1 MSEPDRQAEE
11 DARLEALRAVDLE
24 EARPAL
30 DRIAFL
36 VQCFAGT
43 PIAQVD
49 IIDGDQIWRTGVADT
64 PMPPARRV
72 GAFANRAID
81 GDKVLWVA
89 DTTLDRRYSG
99 NPMVTGEAAI
109 RFYAGAPIRLS
120 NGARIGAV
128 SILDRKPRGFDAYL
142 AARLEDFAAFV
153 AEEWDR
159 CRALK
164 DLRIAAAEA
173 SALSKRMAALIETA
187 PVALVMTD
195 RELRILRA
203 SPRWLSER
211 GMEGVDVVG
220 KRLQDLFPGT
230 YEQRATG
237 YEAALEGETIR
248 WDRLRIDLPN
258 GQRPWVRG
266 EAAPWRDAD
275 GAIGGLLIK
284 SHDITDMVEA
294 VEAAERSEQ
303 RLRLATE
310 MAELLVWEADYSRR
324 KMTTFGGTL
333 EHMKVTDG
341 ADDMDR
347 DLWRAVHPADRPAAE
362 ALWRRYLETG
372 SPFRTTYR
380 LTQPNGPHMWVAAAA
395 EAEWGEDGE
404 IERIVGVLKNI
415 DREKRAEQAMTKALE
430 AAEGANRAK
439 SEFLANM
446 SHEIR
451 TPLNGVMGI
460 ASVLG
465 RTELTPAQ
473 REMVD
478 LIGVSAHTLEA
489 LLSDVLDL
497 ARIESG
503 RLDLRDEPFD
513 LADALRSVSGVF
525 EAKAAD
531 KGLVLKT
538 VISPAAKTVV
548 RGDVI
553 RLRQIV
559 SNLLSNA
566 VKFTDEGKVSLHVE
580 AERSGDR
587 LSMRL
592 SVIDTGIG
600 FDAEVGRRLF
610 QRFEQA
616 DGWITRRFGGTGLG
630 LAISK
635 SLADAM
641 GGVLSATS
649 TPGKGAVF
657 SLELE
662 LPCADASAQAPAE
675 EALPDAQGGLDAAP
689 AVANIEAAVAEP
701 VEVQPLTAQAR
712 PAKIEPALKIL
723 LAEDHPTNRKVVSL
737 ILEAIGAEL
746 TSVENGEEAVMA
758 VERGHFDLILMD
770 VQMPVM
776 DGLTAIKV
784 IREWERRGG
793 RTRTPI
799 LALTANAMVDDSRAS
814 EAAGADG
821 HLTKP
826 IAADNLIAAIQSVL
840 RAPQIADLAGPPV
853 QIAS

>member
-1 MSEPDRQAEE
+1 MSEPARQAEE
-11 DARLEALRAVDLE
+11 DARLEAVRAVDLE

-43 PIAQVD
+43 PIAQVE
-49 IIDGDQIWRTGVADT
+49 IIDGDQVWRTGVADS
-64 PMPPARRV
+64 PIASARRV
-72 GAFANRAID
+72 GDFANRAID
-81 GDKVLWVA
+81 GEKVLWVA
-89 DTTLDRRYSG
+89 DATLDRRYSG
-99 NPMVTGEAAI
+99 NPMVTGDAAI

-128 SILDRKPRGFDAYL
+128 SIMDRKPRAFDAYL

-159 CRALK
+159 CRALQ
-164 DLRIAAAEA
+164 DLRVAAAEA
-173 SALSKRMAALIETA
+173 SALNNRMIALIETA

-195 RELRILRA
+195 RDLRIQRV
-203 SPRWLSER
+203 SPRWLAER
-211 GMEGVDVVG
+211 GMEGDNVIG

-230 YEQRATG
+230 HEQREAG
-237 YEAALEGETIR
+237 YEAALQGETVR
-248 WDRLRIDLPN
+248 WDRVRLNLPN
-258 GQRPWVRG
+258 GQRPWIRG
-266 EAAPWRDAD
+266 EVAPWRDAD
-275 GAIGGLLIK
+275 GAVAGLLIK

-324 KMTTFGGTL
+324 KLTTVGGSTL
-333 EHMKVTDG
+333 EHMKVEDG
-341 ADDMDR
+341 ADSVDR

-362 ALWRRYLETG
+362 ALWRRHLTTG
-372 SPFRTTYR
+372 APFRTTYR
-380 LTQPNGPHMWVAAAA
+380 LTQPNGPHKWVAAAA
-395 EAEWGEDGE
+395 EAVWGEDGE
-404 IERIVGVLKNI
+404 IGRIVGVLKNI
-415 DREKRAEQAMTKALE
+415 DREKRYEQSTAKALE
-430 AAEGANRAK
+430 VAESANRAK
-439 SEFLANM
+439 SDFLANM

-451 TPLNGVMGI
+451 SPLNGVMGI

-465 RTELTPAQ
+465 RTDLTAAQ

-478 LIGVSAHTLEA
+478 LIGVSAQALEA

-513 LADALRSVSGVF
+513 LADALKSVSGVF
-525 EAKAAD
+525 EAKADD
-531 KGLVLKT
+531 KGLTLKT

-548 RGDVI
+548 RGDAI

-566 VKFTDEGKVSLHVE
+566 VKFTDEGKLSMHVE
-580 AERSGDR
+580 AERIKDR

-610 QRFEQA
+610 QRFEQP
-616 DGWITRRFGGTGLG
+616 DGSIIRRFGGAGLG

-641 GGVLSATS
+641 GGVLVASS
-649 TPGKGAVF
+649 TPGQGAVF

-662 LPCADASAQAPAE
+662 LPCAEEQALDLETPPA
-675 EALPDAQGGLDAAP
+675 DAATAVS
-689 AVANIEAAVAEP
+689 AVAP
-701 VEVQPLTAQAR
+701 PSPGSPRPDQR
-712 PAKIEPALKIL
+712 PALAVSSSGDPPLRIL
-723 LAEDHPTNRKVVSL
+723 LAEDHPTNRKIVSL
-737 ILEAIGAEL
+737 ILQAIGAEL
-746 TSVENGEEAVMA
+746 TSVENGEDAVRA
-758 VERGHFDLILMD
+758 VEHGNFDLILMD

-784 IREWERRGG
+784 IREWERLGNRPH
-793 RTRTPI
+793 TPI
-799 LALTANAMVDDSRAS
+799 LALTANAMAADARAS

-826 IAADNLIAAIQSVL
+826 IAAEKLIAAIRGVRRTPQDLV
-840 RAPQIADLAGPPV
+840 RAVPMAVSAG
-853 QIAS
+853 

>member
-1 MSEPDRQAEE
+1 MSEPARQAEE
-11 DARLEALRAVDLE
+11 DARLEAVRAVDLE

-43 PIAQVD
+43 PIAQVE
-49 IIDGDQIWRTGVADT
+49 IIDGDQVWRTGVADS
-64 PMPPARRV
+64 PIASARRV
-72 GAFANRAID
+72 GDFANRAID
-81 GDKVLWVA
+81 GEKVLWVA
-89 DTTLDRRYSG
+89 DATLDRRYSG
-99 NPMVTGEAAI
+99 NPMVTGDAAI

-128 SILDRKPRGFDAYL
+128 SIMDRKPRAFDAYL

-159 CRALK
+159 CRALQ
-164 DLRIAAAEA
+164 DLRVAAAEA
-173 SALSKRMAALIETA
+173 SALNNRMIALIETA

-195 RELRILRA
+195 RDLRIQRV
-203 SPRWLSER
+203 SPRWLAER
-211 GMEGVDVVG
+211 GMEGDNVIG

-230 YEQRATG
+230 HEQREAG
-237 YEAALEGETIR
+237 YEAALQGETVR
-248 WDRLRIDLPN
+248 WDRVRLNLPN
-258 GQRPWVRG
+258 GQRPWIRG
-266 EAAPWRDAD
+266 EVAPWRDAD
-275 GAIGGLLIK
+275 GAVAGLLIK

-324 KMTTFGGTL
+324 KLTTVGGSTL
-333 EHMKVTDG
+333 EHMKVEDG
-341 ADDMDR
+341 ADSVDR

-362 ALWRRYLETG
+362 ALWRRHLTTG
-372 SPFRTTYR
+372 APFRTTYR
-380 LTQPNGPHMWVAAAA
+380 LTQPNGPHKWVAAAA
-395 EAEWGEDGE
+395 EAVWGEDGE
-404 IERIVGVLKNI
+404 IGRIVGVLKNI
-415 DREKRAEQAMTKALE
+415 DREKRYEQSTAKALE
-430 AAEGANRAK
+430 VAESANRAK
-439 SEFLANM
+439 SDFLANM

-451 TPLNGVMGI
+451 SPLNGVMGI

-465 RTELTPAQ
+465 RTDLTAAQ

-478 LIGVSAHTLEA
+478 LIGVSAQALEA

-513 LADALRSVSGVF
+513 LADALKSVSGVF
-525 EAKAAD
+525 EAKADD
-531 KGLVLKT
+531 KGLTLKT

-548 RGDVI
+548 RGDAI

-566 VKFTDEGKVSLHVE
+566 VKFTDEGKLSMHVE
-580 AERSGDR
+580 AERIKDR

-610 QRFEQA
+610 QRFEQP
-616 DGWITRRFGGTGLG
+616 DGSITRRFGGAGLG
-630 LAISK
+630 LAISQ

-641 GGVLSATS
+641 GGVLVASS
-649 TPGKGAVF
+649 TPGQGAVF

-662 LPCADASAQAPAE
+662 LPCAEEQALDLETPPA
-675 EALPDAQGGLDAAP
+675 DAATAVS
-689 AVANIEAAVAEP
+689 AVAP
-701 VEVQPLTAQAR
+701 PSPGSPRPDQR
-712 PAKIEPALKIL
+712 PALAVSSSGDPPLRIL
-723 LAEDHPTNRKVVSL
+723 LAEDHPTNRKIVSL
-737 ILEAIGAEL
+737 ILQAIGAEL
-746 TSVENGEEAVMA
+746 TSVENGEDAVRA
-758 VERGHFDLILMD
+758 VEHGNFDLILMD

-784 IREWERRGG
+784 IREWERLGNRSH
-793 RTRTPI
+793 TPI
-799 LALTANAMVDDSRAS
+799 LALTANAMAADARAS

-826 IAADNLIAAIQSVL
+826 IAAEKLIAAIRGVRRTPQDLV
-840 RAPQIADLAGPPV
+840 RAVPMAVSAG
-853 QIAS
+853 

>member
-1 MSEPDRQAEE
+1 MSEPARQAEE

-49 IIDGDQIWRTGVADT
+49 IIDGDQVWRTGVADS
-64 PMPPARRV
+64 PIAPARRV

-81 GDKVLWVA
+81 GEKVLWVA
-89 DTTLDRRYSG
+89 DAALDRRYSG

-128 SILDRKPRGFDAYL
+128 SIMDRKPRAFDAYL

-159 CRALK
+159 CRALQ
-164 DLRIAAAEA
+164 DLRVAAAEVG
-173 SALSKRMAALIETA
+173 ALNKRMTALIDTA

-195 RELRILRA
+195 RDLRIQRV
-203 SPRWLSER
+203 SPRWLAER
-211 GMEGVDVVG
+211 GMEGANVIG
-220 KRLQDLFPGT
+220 KRLQDLFLGT
-230 YEQRATG
+230 HEQREAG
-237 YEAALEGETIR
+237 YEAALQGETVR
-248 WDRLRIDLPN
+248 WDRLRLHLPN
-258 GQRPWVRG
+258 GQRPWIRG

-275 GAIGGLLIK
+275 GAVAGLLIK

-294 VEAAERSEQ
+294 VEVAERSEQ

-324 KMTTFGGTL
+324 KMTTFGGTF
-333 EHMKVTDG
+333 EHMKVQDG
-341 ADDMDR
+341 ADSVDR

-362 ALWRRYLETG
+362 ALWRRHLTTG
-372 SPFRTTYR
+372 APFRTTYR

-415 DREKRAEQAMTKALE
+415 DREKRYEQSTAKALE
-430 AAEGANRAK
+430 AAESANRAN
-439 SEFLANM
+439 SDFIANM

-451 TPLNGVMGI
+451 SPLNGVMGI
-460 ASVLG
+460 ASMLG
-465 RTELTPAQ
+465 RTDLTAAQ
-473 REMVD
+473 RELVD
-478 LIGVSAHTLEA
+478 LIGVSAQALEA
-489 LLSDVLDL
+489 RLSDVLDL

-513 LADALRSVSGVF
+513 LADALKSVSGMF
-525 EAKAAD
+525 KAKADD
-531 KGLVLKT
+531 KGLTLKT

-566 VKFTDEGKVSLHVE
+566 VKFTDQGKLSLHVE
-580 AERSGDR
+580 AERVKDR
-587 LSMRL
+587 LNMRL

-610 QRFEQA
+610 QRFEQP
-616 DGWITRRFGGTGLG
+616 DGSITRRFGGAGLG

-641 GGVLSATS
+641 GGALVASS

-662 LPCADASAQAPAE
+662 LPCAEEQALDPQIPPA
-675 EALPDAQGGLDAAP
+675 DAAK
-689 AVANIEAAVAEP
+689 AVSAIAP
-701 VEVQPLTAQAR
+701 PSPGPCRPDQR
-712 PAKIEPALKIL
+712 PALAVSPSGDPPLRIL
-723 LAEDHPTNRKVVSL
+723 LAEDHPTNRKIVSL
-737 ILEAIGAEL
+737 ILQAIGAEL
-746 TSVENGEEAVMA
+746 TSVENGEDAVRA
-758 VERGHFDLILMD
+758 VEHGNFDLILMD

-784 IREWERRGG
+784 IREWERLGNRS
-793 RTRTPI
+793 RTPI
-799 LALTANAMVDDSRAS
+799 LALTANAMVADARAS

-826 IAADNLIAAIQSVL
+826 IAAEKLILAIQGVRRTPQDL
-840 RAPQIADLAGPPV
+840 VRAVPM
-853 QIAS
+853 IASAG

>member
-1 MSEPDRQAEE
+1 MSEQDRQAEE
-11 DARLEALRAVDLE
+11 GARREALQAVDLE

-43 PIAQVD
+43 PIAQVE
-49 IIDGDQIWRTGVADT
+49 IIDGDHVWLTGVADA
-64 PMPPARRV
+64 PMPPTRRMGSFV
-72 GAFANRAID
+72 NRVID
-81 GDKVLWVA
+81 GEKVLWVA

-120 NGARIGAV
+120 NGAQIGSV

-159 CRALK
+159 CRALR
-164 DLRIAAAEA
+164 DLRIAASEA
-173 SALSKRMAALIETA
+173 SALSQRMAALIETA

-195 RELRILRA
+195 RDLRILRC

-211 GMEGVDVVG
+211 GMEGAEVVG

-230 YEQRATG
+230 HEQRATG
-237 YEAALEGETIR
+237 YEAALEGETVR
-248 WDRLRIDLPN
+248 WDKLRLNLPN
-258 GQRPWVRG
+258 GQRPWIRG

-310 MAELLVWEADYSRR
+310 MAELLVWEADYNRR
-324 KMTTFGGTL
+324 KMTTFGATL
-333 EHMKVTDG
+333 EHMKV
-341 ADDMDR
+341 ADPDDVDR

-372 SPFRTTYR
+372 APFRTTYR
-380 LTQPNGPHMWVAAAA
+380 LTRPDGPHMWVAAAA

-404 IERIVGVLKNI
+404 IERVVGVLKNI
-415 DREKRAEQAMTKALE
+415 DREKRAEQTMAKALE
-430 AAEGANRAK
+430 AAEDANRAK

-451 TPLNGVMGI
+451 TPLNQVMGI

-465 RTELTPAQ
+465 RTELTASQ

-478 LIGVSAHTLEA
+478 LIGVSAQTLEA

-513 LADALRSVSGVF
+513 LSDALCSVAGVF

-538 VISPAAKTVV
+538 AISPAAKTVV
-548 RGDVI
+548 RGDAI

-566 VKFTDEGKVSLHVE
+566 VKFTDQGKVSLHVE
-580 AERSGDR
+580 AERSGET
-587 LSMRL
+587 LSVRL
-592 SVIDTGIG
+592 SVIDSGIG

-610 QRFEQA
+610 RRFEQG
-616 DGWITRRFGGTGLG
+616 DGSITRRFGGTGLG

-641 GGVLSATS
+641 GGTLSATS

-657 SLELE
+657 GLDLD
-662 LPCADASAQAPAE
+662 LPCAAASVLTPEE
-675 EALPDAQGGLDAAP
+675 EALIRGGAVDRFDAAP
-689 AVANIEAAVAEP
+689 A
-701 VEVQPLTAQAR
+701 EVQPR
-712 PAKIEPALKIL
+712 PALIGPTRLGPAMKIL
-723 LAEDHPTNRKVVSL
+723 LAEDHPANRKVVSL

-746 TSVENGEEAVMA
+746 TSVENGEDAVMA
-758 VERGHFDLILMD
+758 VERGNFDLILMD
-770 VQMPVM
+770 IQMPVM

-784 IREWERRGG
+784 IREWERRGR
-793 RTRTPI
+793 RTHTPI
-799 LALTANAMVDDSRAS
+799 LALTANAMADDSRAS
-814 EAAGADG
+814 EAVGADG

-826 IAADNLIAAIQSVL
+826 IAADKLIAAIQGARREAL
-840 RAPQIADLAGPPV
+840 PADQADPPARLAIG
-853 QIAS
+853 AG